1 MCSMTRN
8 VFTVMTYI
16 DLANIKRLED
26 IAHRRAHYYIF
37 SGINHSNY
45 ITTQIATTSKA
56 LTIQP
61 NGMATAEPALAV
73 CVATGAP
80 VPV

>member
-1 MCSMTRN
+1 MQHGTQR
-8 VFTVMTYI
+8 TVMAYI
-16 DLANIKRLED
+16 DLAHIKRLED
-26 IAHRRAHYYIF
+26 IAQRRAHHHIF

-45 ITTQIATTSKA
+45 IATQIATTSKA